1 MAAKVDPQRQIRQM
15 VNFIMQEA
23 HEKVNEI
30 KIKTEHDFTLE
41 RQNLVHHGK
50 IKIQEEYAQKE
61 KDLEIQQRVSRSNA
75 IGESRVKK
83 MKARDDLLQKLKKEA
98 LERLEGYTT
107 TPQYPTMIK
116 NLIIQ
121 GLIKIE
127 ESIVEVQYREA
138 DKAVVSRVLP
148 EAVQEFKQLMA
159 NAGINANVQV
169 SLAKTPIP
177 NKGCSGG
184 VILTALDGKV
194 VLNQTTDE
202 RLSIV
207 YEKTM
212 PQIRQTLFSQST

>member
-98 LERLEGYTT
+98 LERLEGFTT
-107 TPQYPTMIK
+107 TPQYSNMIK
-116 NLIIQ
+116 KLIIQ
-121 GLIKIE
+121 GQHSYYIFDLSTSSSTLE
-127 ESIVEVQYREA
+127 H
-138 DKAVVSRVLP
+138 
-148 EAVQEFKQLMA
+148 
-159 NAGINANVQV
+159 
-169 SLAKTPIP
+169 
-177 NKGCSGG
+177 C
-184 VILTALDGKV
+184 
-194 VLNQTTDE
+194 QTTDVS
-202 RLSIV
+202 RTYQNGGSYRGGTI
-207 YEKTM
+207 
-212 PQIRQTLFSQST
+212 P

>member
-1 MAAKVDPQRQIRQM
+1 M

-107 TPQYPTMIK
+107 TPQYSTMLK

-121 GLIKIE
+121 GK
-127 ESIVEVQYREA
+127 
-138 DKAVVSRVLP
+138 
-148 EAVQEFKQLMA
+148 
-159 NAGINANVQV
+159 
-169 SLAKTPIP
+169 
-177 NKGCSGG
+177 
-184 VILTALDGKV
+184 
-194 VLNQTTDE
+194 
-202 RLSIV
+202 
-207 YEKTM
+207 
-212 PQIRQTLFSQST
+212 

>member
-98 LERLEGYTT
+98 LERLEGFTT
-107 TPQYPTMIK
+107 TPQYSNMIK
-116 NLIIQ
+116 KLIIQ
-121 GLIKIE
+121 GLIKME
-127 ESIVEVQYREA
+127 EAIVEVQYREA
-138 DKAVVSRVLP
+138 DKATVSRVLP
-148 EAVQEFKQLMA
+148 EAVQEYKQLMA
-159 NAGINANVQV
+159 NAGVNVNVQV

-177 NKGCSGG
+177 NKSCSGG
-184 VILTALDGKV
+184 IILTALDGKI
-194 VLNQTTDE
+194 VLNQTSDE

-207 YEKTM
+207 YDKTM
-212 PQIRQTLFSQST
+212 PQIRQALFSKSA

>member
-98 LERLEGYTT
+98 LERLEGFTT
-107 TPQYPTMIK
+107 TPQYSSMIK
-116 NLIIQ
+116 KLIIQ

-127 ESIVEVQYREA
+127 EAVVEVQYREA
-138 DKAVVSRVLP
+138 DKALVSRVLP
-148 EAVQEFKQLMA
+148 EAVQEYKQLMA
-159 NAGINANVQV
+159 NAGVNVNVQV
-169 SLAKTPIP
+169 SLAQTPIP

-184 VILTALDGKV
+184 VILTAHEGKI
-194 VLNQTTDE
+194 VLNQTTNE

-207 YEKTM
+207 YDKTM
-212 PQIRQTLFSQST
+212 PQIRQTLFSKSA

>member
-98 LERLEGYTT
+98 LERLEGFTT
-107 TPQYPTMIK
+107 TPQYSNMIK
-116 NLIIQ
+116 KLIIQ
-121 GLIKIE
+121 GLIKME
-127 ESIVEVQYREA
+127 EAIVEVQYREA
-138 DKAVVSRVLP
+138 DKATVSRVLP
-148 EAVQEFKQLMA
+148 EAVQEYKQLMA
-159 NAGINANVQV
+159 SAGVNVNVQV

-177 NKGCSGG
+177 NKSCSGG
-184 VILTALDGKV
+184 IILTAHDGKI
-194 VLNQTTDE
+194 VLNQTSDE

-207 YEKTM
+207 YDKTM
-212 PQIRQTLFSQST
+212 PQIRQALFSKSA